1 MDQFLPLHNSVM
13 SSLKIKKKVSLIKY
27 TKVCCYCVV
36 KCEAVQG
43 VWILQKARR
52 PCQRLDIKNQHVDG
66 LSVDISGIFLAVCA
80 EHVVC
85 L

>member
-1 MDQFLPLHNSVM
+1 M
-13 SSLKIKKKVSLIKY
+13 
-27 TKVCCYCVV
+27 V